1 MKMRVLLLGFLFS
14 CLLSTAAAPAFA
26 HHSWNGY
33 DTSNLTTVKGIVTQ
47 FEWGNPH
54 IWINFEVQDDKG
66 TIENW
71 TAGGPSPNRLVNTGW
86 DKNSLKSG
94 DQITFVGNRIKDGT
108 YSMKLQKIVLPDGRE
123 LSCYRG
129 R

>member
-1 MKMRVLLLGFLFS
+1 MKKRVLLAGFLFS
-14 CLLSTAAAPAFA
+14 CLLLAATGPAFA
-26 HHSWNGY
+26 HHSWSGY
-33 DTSNLTTVKGIVTQ
+33 DSSNLTTVKGTVTQ

-54 IWINFEVQDDKG
+54 IWINFEAHDDKG
-66 TIENW
+66 TTETW
-71 TAGGPSPNRLVNTGW
+71 TAGGPSPNRLANTGW
-86 DKNSLKSG
+86 DKSTLKPG
-94 DQITFVGNRIKDGT
+94 DQITFVGYRIKDGT